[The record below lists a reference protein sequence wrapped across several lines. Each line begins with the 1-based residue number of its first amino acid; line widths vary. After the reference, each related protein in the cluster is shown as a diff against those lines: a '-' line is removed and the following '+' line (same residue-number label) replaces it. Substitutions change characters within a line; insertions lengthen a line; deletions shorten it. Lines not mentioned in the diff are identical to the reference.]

1 MGPGGEQW
9 GLEGMGAETQHRA
22 VLQLSLPLGKVSSRS
37 VSDEASGTSE
47 RF

>member
-1 MGPGGEQW
+1 MGPGGER
-9 GLEGMGAETQHRA
+9 GSLEGMGAETQHRA